1 MISVTRPRVRGRGL
15 GGWLGCDTASYR
27 NEAGPFIRWGKR
39 NRLTSLG
46 LATIAWTGPTR
57 AIDTEARWDQIRQLL
72 HDDTASAG
80 DRVAALLVLLYAQ
93 NAAKISR
100 PTLEHI
106 EATDG
111 EVRIRLGRE
120 PIVLSA
126 PLDGLVLKLV
136 ASRRGHAVLGDQGIS
151 PWLFPGGQPG
161 RPMSSSHLAKR
172 LRQLGLR
179 SGEARST
186 ALFQLA
192 TELPAALL
200 AGLLGIHI
208 SVAVTWQRASSGD
221 WTSYAA
227 DYSRR
232 PPVTV
237 ETSAVAPPRERHS
250 EGSNI

>member
-1 MISVTRPRVRGRGL
+1 M
-15 GGWLGCDTASYR
+15 
-27 NEAGPFIRWGKR
+27 
-39 NRLTSLG
+39 
-46 LATIAWTGPTR
+46 
-57 AIDTEARWDQIRQLL
+57 
-72 HDDTASAG
+72 SA
-80 DRVAALLVLLYAQ
+80 
-93 NAAKISR
+93 
-100 PTLEHI
+100 
-106 EATDG
+106 
-111 EVRIRLGRE
+111 
-120 PIVLSA
+120 
-126 PLDGLVLKLV
+126 
-136 ASRRGHAVLGDQGIS
+136 
-151 PWLFPGGQPG
+151 
-161 RPMSSSHLAKR
+161 SHLAKR

-200 AGLLGIHI
+200 TRLLGIHI

-232 PPVTV
+232 PPGTV